1 MAKDNDTNLTE
12 KNLDRLAEFLTRQQ
26 ENADLVDQIP
36 DGAHIFQGAYDDSEL
51 TQENVNLASKIAL
64 GMALGYV
71 EEAPLI
77 MLFEN
82 EQRKQVVLD
91 LSTIIFHGQSQ
102 QVIETYQK
110 RSRKKVASRLHLSV
124 S

>member
-1 MAKDNDTNLTE
+1 MAEIDDISLTAR
-12 KNLDRLAEFLTRQQ
+12 NLDRLAEFLSHQQ
-26 ENADLVDQIP
+26 STVSLADQIP
-36 DGAHIFQGAYDDSEL
+36 DGAHIFHGAYDDTEL
-51 TQENVNLASKIAL
+51 TQGNINLASKIAL

-82 EQRKQVVLD
+82 EQRKQVVLN
-91 LSTIIFHGQSQ
+91 LSTTIFRGQSE

-110 RSRKKVASRLHLSV
+110 RSRKKIASRLHLSV
-124 S
+124 

>member
-1 MAKDNDTNLTE
+1 MAENNDIDLTA
-12 KNLDRLAEFLTRQQ
+12 KNLDHLAEFLNDWQ
-26 ENADLVDQIP
+26 ENQQLVDQIP
-36 DGAHIFQGAYDDSEL
+36 DGAHIFHGAYDDSEL

-82 EQRKQVVLD
+82 EQQKQVVLN
-91 LSTIIFHGQSQ
+91 LSTTIFRGQSR
-102 QVIETYQK
+102 QVIETYQ
-110 RSRKKVASRLHLSV
+110 RRNRKKIASHLHISA
-124 S
+124 